1 MVPAMAAVWIVALL
15 TLAAARLTRVLTTDK
30 IGEPYRAFI
39 VRRFGQESLAAYFAH
54 CAWCTGMWIA
64 ALATPLT
71 WWAAGLRHHLPLNGG
86 WAIPALTLTV
96 SYLIGVL
103 ARADSE

>member
-1 MVPAMAAVWIVALL
+1 MAAVWIVALL

-30 IGEPYRAFI
+30 IGEPYRQLI
-39 VRRFGQESLAAYFAH
+39 VRRFGPESLLSYFAH

-64 ALATPLT
+64 ALATPLA
-71 WWAAGLRHHLPLNGG
+71 WWAAGLRHHLPLSG
-86 WAIPALTLTV
+86 WWAVPALALTV